1 MSYDSLGPVQLTFLR
16 LMSSEAYQNFTY
28 TCLNSA
34 AWYDTTTA
42 SYASA
47 IRLQGDNEEEFSVT
61 NNKPN
66 VLLDGCKVLR
76 MICRHAF
83 NSIIACFEDGFYRR
97 EGKGRRCCLGGRM
110 Y

>member
-1 MSYDSLGPVQLTFLR
+1 MSYDSLGSVQLTFLR
-16 LMSSEAYQNFTY
+16 LMSREAYQNFTY

-66 VLLDGCKVLR
+66 VIMDGCKVVSLY
-76 MICRHAF
+76 AAQNLSF
-83 NSIIACFEDGFYRR
+83 FLKR
-97 EGKGRRCCLGGRM
+97 ELLF
-110 Y
+110 

>member
-1 MSYDSLGPVQLTFLR
+1 MSYDSLGSVQLTFLR
-16 LMSSEAYQNFTY
+16 LMSREAYQNFTY

-66 VLLDGCKVLR
+66 VIMDGCKVVHMPPRVENLSPA
-76 MICRHAF
+76 M
-83 NSIIACFEDGFYRR
+83 
-97 EGKGRRCCLGGRM
+97 GRGIDSRNRGWN
-110 Y
+110 